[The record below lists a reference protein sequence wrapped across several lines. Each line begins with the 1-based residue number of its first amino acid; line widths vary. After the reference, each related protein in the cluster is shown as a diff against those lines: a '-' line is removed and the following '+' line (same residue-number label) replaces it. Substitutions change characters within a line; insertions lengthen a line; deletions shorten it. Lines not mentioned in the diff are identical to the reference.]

1 MGCTGCLQPPDP
13 VHCFPD
19 LDPRPSWYSN
29 PMALASCKILSCE
42 SESSHCVGQSTVF
55 SSVFKPGCRGTQE
68 SPHWVNMSSS
78 RHGYQFVLTLASQG
92 VTKQAL
98 VCTGSLLF
106 AWGLWIFILFV
117 GSCLHL
123 DSTALALA
131 ASVCG
136 MWSSHLA
143 PYPSTGHPMYTIT
156 TTSCYS

>member
-1 MGCTGCLQPPDP
+1 
-13 VHCFPD
+13 
-19 LDPRPSWYSN
+19 
-29 PMALASCKILSCE
+29 
-42 SESSHCVGQSTVF
+42 
-55 SSVFKPGCRGTQE
+55 
-68 SPHWVNMSSS
+68 MSSS
-78 RHGYQFVLTLASQG
+78 HHGYQFILTLASQG

-156 TTSCYS
+156 TTSCYSRGDLKASMSTGMCEGSGGFLMVQLGFVGKCLMMCMGLSFLICPTEIRCSLIEGI